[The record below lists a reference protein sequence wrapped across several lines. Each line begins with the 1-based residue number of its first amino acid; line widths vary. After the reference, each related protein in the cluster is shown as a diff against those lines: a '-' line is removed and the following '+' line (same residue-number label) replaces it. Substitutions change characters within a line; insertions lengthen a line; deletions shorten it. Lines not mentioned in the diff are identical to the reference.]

1 MTNQKDFLGKL
12 NEVIANQLPDI
23 QSKVVELMEE
33 IYKNSPNILICGKSG
48 VGKSTLINN
57 IFREEIAKTG
67 VGTSITKEIKKYKK
81 DNVPVNIY
89 DTPGFDLGD
98 THVQENVIKHIQDC
112 NKDENPQN
120 HIHVMWY
127 CISGSGARI
136 EDSEIDFIKE
146 VKDKTNLCVIILLT
160 KIDQDLELS
169 EELYVVIKN
178 KNLNV
183 SNVLQISAK
192 TYTNLKDLITITN
205 QILPEAFRRAFMNAQ
220 IVNIE
225 EKEKAAYKYMMAYV
239 TGTALVS
246 FTPIPFSD
254 WVAIVPMQLTM
265 LIHISVIFGLE
276 IDKAIVQSILTGSFA
291 SSGATILGRFLG
303 SLAKLIPGI
312 GTVVGGSINAA
323 IASSITTAIGGA
335 YIKLLS
341 KLMKSKINGEEI
353 STDEMEATIKSE
365 LEKSE

>member
-254 WVAIVPMQLTM
+254 WVAIVPMQLTI
-265 LIHISVIFGLE
+265 LIHISVI
-276 IDKAIVQSILTGSFA
+276 
-291 SSGATILGRFLG
+291 
-303 SLAKLIPGI
+303 
-312 GTVVGGSINAA
+312 
-323 IASSITTAIGGA
+323 
-335 YIKLLS
+335 
-341 KLMKSKINGEEI
+341 
-353 STDEMEATIKSE
+353 
-365 LEKSE
+365 